1 VPAAWSTPVSVIY
14 PARMQPPRGPIV
26 GRQVDRFLADPASV
40 RNAVVVIVTVTV
52 VAVLLGSVVIWL
64 FDRRDFPDIGTA
76 IWFML
81 QTVTTVGYGD
91 VTPVSLLGRS
101 VAGVVMIVSIGFV
114 TIVTALITSTFVEAA
129 QRQRRADEAAAQ
141 RERTERV
148 HARLDEIVDRLAAIE
163 ASFERLGARSSG
175 ATSAPSTDPPD
186 RG

>member
-1 VPAAWSTPVSVIY
+1 
-14 PARMQPPRGPIV
+14 M
-26 GRQVDRFLADPASV
+26 
-40 RNAVVVIVTVTV
+40 
-52 VAVLLGSVVIWL
+52 
-64 FDRRDFPDIGTA
+64 
-76 IWFML
+76 
-81 QTVTTVGYGD
+81 GYGD

-148 HARLDEIVDRLAAIE
+148 HARLDEVVDRLAAIE
-163 ASFERLGARSSG
+163 ASFERLEARSPG
-175 ATSAPSTDPPD
+175 AASAPSTDPPD